1 MLYKYNNGGEK
12 LKKTSHPSPL
22 NVAWSGPT
30 KSIDQFVSVYTTGK
44 EVKDQGELRSRIRVN

>member
-44 EVKDQGELRSRIRVN
+44 EVKDQGELRSV